1 MEGIVVEG
9 QLRSNV
15 GKKSTKAVRSEEMVP
30 CVLYGG
36 GENIH
41 FQAPVTA
48 FKKLIYTPYFNVAEL
63 QIDGKSYKAFVKDTQ
78 FHPVSDKLLHL
89 DFQQLI
95 PGQLVVTDLP
105 ITLHG
110 LAVGVKA
117 GGKLLQKVRKVRVK
131 ALPEK
136 LLSEIKVDVSHL
148 EVGKS
153 VRVRDIVSDG
163 LQVMMSP
170 AVPLASVEITRA
182 LRAAAAAAAAAA
194 NAKPV
199 KGKKK

>member
-9 QLRSNV
+9 QIRTDV
-15 GKKSTKAVRSEEMVP
+15 GKKSTKAVRNEEMVP
-30 CVLYGG
+30 CVLYGN

-41 FQAPVTA
+41 FQAPITA
-48 FKKLIYTPYFNVAEL
+48 FKKLIYTPYFNAADL
-63 QIDGKSYKAFVKDTQ
+63 RIDGKSYRAFIKDSQ
-78 FHPVSDKLLHL
+78 FHPVTDKLLHL
-89 DFQQLI
+89 DFQMLI
-95 PGQLVVTDLP
+95 PGQPVITDLP

-194 NAKPV
+194 KAP